1 MVLIA
6 IGQVFCRMFLS
17 LGVLNVFLLFKLNYG
32 FGGRM
37 PEWGSA
43 FVAHTREYILST
55 WFVTGEVNL
64 DHVAQQ
70 ADFKTLVKT

>member
-17 LGVLNVFLLFKLNYG
+17 LGLPNVFLLFRLNYG

-37 PEWGSA
+37 PQWGSA
-43 FVAHTREYILST
+43 FVARTREYMLST
-55 WFVTGEVNL
+55 WFVTGDVNF
-64 DHVAQQ
+64 DRVAQQ